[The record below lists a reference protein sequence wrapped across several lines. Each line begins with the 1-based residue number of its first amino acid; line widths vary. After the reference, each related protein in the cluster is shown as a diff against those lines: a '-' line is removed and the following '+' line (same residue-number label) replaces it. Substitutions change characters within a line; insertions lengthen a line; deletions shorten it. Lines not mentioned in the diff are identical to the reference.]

1 MGTSPDHKK
10 GDRSWYLVRHQTPG
24 SQGLFRPHGFEGE
37 KGPLHL
43 LQSLP
48 LKRKNL
54 GSERRD
60 LCPLVLRLVFPSI
73 SRDTGGLKPWVKSQQ
88 ARPDT
93 GPRIAGSQV
102 AGTVLTHK
110 PLCAVQGFH

>member
-1 MGTSPDHKK
+1 MGTSPDHKE

-54 GSERRD
+54 GSERCD
-60 LCPLVLRLVFPSI
+60 LVPSCPQA
-73 SRDTGGLKPWVKSQQ
+73 GLPQHFS
-88 ARPDT
+88 
-93 GPRIAGSQV
+93 
-102 AGTVLTHK
+102 THWRVEA
-110 PLCAVQGFH
+110 PG